1 LTTPA
6 LRKTK
11 QPIITVRDANN
22 TYTASCD
29 GEKATATASAEA
41 AAKRLIKREF
51 GFDANEISLVN
62 IGDTRPG
69 YSRFNF
75 SVNTEQKRSA

>member
-1 LTTPA
+1 MTTPA
-6 LRKTK
+6 LKKTK

-29 GEKATATASAEA
+29 GEKASATASVEA

-51 GFDANEISLVN
+51 GFDAEEISLIN

-69 YSRFNF
+69 YTRFSF
-75 SVNTEQKRSA
+75 TALAAI

>member
-1 LTTPA
+1 MTTPA

-11 QPIITVRDANN
+11 QPVITVRDANN
-22 TYTASCD
+22 TFTASCD

-51 GFDANEISLVN
+51 GFKAEEITLTN
-62 IGDTRPG
+62 IGDNRPG
-69 YSRFNF
+69 YSRFSF
-75 SVNTEQKRSA
+75 SIIA

>member
-1 LTTPA
+1 MTTPA

-11 QPIITVRDANN
+11 QPVITVRDANN

-51 GFDANEISLVN
+51 GFDAEQITLEKLEDN
-62 IGDTRPG
+62 RPG

-75 SVNTEQKRSA
+75 SINTEQKRSA